1 MFGFSVNCV
10 SFLLEAININS
21 VFFALGVNL
30 FVSSQEFTLC
40 KSLLILF
47 SISGNEE
54 PKVDIFVSSASMEA
68 WVCLR
73 QFGRS
78 LIYNVKSNGPK
89 LDPCG
94 IPHVI
99 KFMIKIDCLGT
110 YDVE

>member
-21 VFFALGVNL
+21 VFFALRVKL
-30 FVSSQEFTLC
+30 FVSSQEFTLS

-54 PKVDIFVSSASMEA
+54 PKVDIFVSSADMEA

-73 QFGRS
+73 QLGRS
-78 LIYNVKSNGPK
+78 LIYNVKSSGPK

-94 IPHVI
+94 IPLVI
-99 KFMIKIDCLGT
+99 LLKCEL
-110 YDVE
+110 VP

>member
-1 MFGFSVNCV
+1 MGHPVDMFGFSVNCV
-10 SFLLEAININS
+10 SFLLVAISINS
-21 VFFALGVNL
+21 VFFALRVNL

-54 PKVDIFVSSASMEA
+54 PKVDIFVSSANMEA

-78 LIYNVKSNGPK
+78 LIYNVKSNGRK

-94 IPHVI
+94 IPHAILFKCELVP
-99 KFMIKIDCLGT
+99 
-110 YDVE
+110 

>member
-1 MFGFSVNCV
+1 MQTGYLQQVCTKQTLCKFD
-10 SFLLEAININS
+10 FLS
-21 VFFALGVNL
+21 KVNL
-30 FVSSQEFTLC
+30 FVSSHEFTLC

-54 PKVDIFVSSASMEA
+54 PKVDIFVSSANMEA

-78 LIYNVKSNGPK
+78 LMYNVKSNGPK
-89 LDPCG
+89 LDSRG

-99 KFMIKIDCLGT
+99 LFKCELVSLNYACLHSIT
-110 YDVE
+110 